1 MSNSPITLVA
11 NCPDPI
17 ARSTAYG
24 NLPITFSGPVRYY
37 PTPESRW
44 NLCRETWTGRT
55 FDRYSAVVQTTP
67 NLAAYW
73 KLAETS
79 GTTAGD
85 SSGNSRNLTYTG
97 SPSLVATTAVPS
109 NTDEAVDF
117 NGSTQYAI
125 GGGASNTGLQGGN
138 ALSLECWVVA
148 DAFGNRC
155 PAGLFGSGTD
165 KGYWINVTATGIG
178 LWIST
183 NGSNQT
189 LCEWSTTINANT
201 VYHIVGTF
209 DGSNARIYINGVLR
223 NTVAITGPVWTVATA
238 SAFAIGRLG
247 ALSSDYFDGRIDDV
261 AVYNRALTLAEIQQ
275 HYNAGLMSGWSS
287 STGLFNADAPL
298 PSGGGTGS
306 KFTIVTAASAG
317 VTSDNTDASNRWRFR
332 SVGEQ
337 HTFSVDVYQATG
349 SSRNV
354 SLTVNEVGGTGTT
367 SGTSSNVSVPSGT
380 WTTVSYTY
388 TPSRKVT
395 FAWTINTTTALG
407 WAANNVVYFRN
418 PMIEPGVATRGSYF
432 DAQTSMTP
440 AVVCWDQRTYFA
452 KAATDTG
459 VAITNPGW
467 FWDHWNN
474 NLITNPFGE
483 VNTTGRTFTNCS
495 GARTQDYAIQG
506 AWSVRLTA
514 TGANATDASSIT
526 ATANDYILHAI
537 VTNETASAR
546 TCQWTYDG
554 VAVAGSAVSV
564 PAYGQAVIRGLQT
577 AVAGSRAFALQW
589 TNSANTETFITQY
602 LYVGVAPLSGFS
614 SGVGPASCIPTI
626 DDAGAIASGWI
637 WLGTAHS
644 SASGGY
650 PMIMSVP
657 IPPHLVSSRG
667 SVIERVVRVDSWQQ
681 GGGGDRAIINISSP
695 ASPGTDSLRLDA
707 GQTNTR
713 GSVYTADKWP
723 GGSPSTVT
731 SSVGQ
736 LVSTTEDLCMQ
747 WDDDQFSVHSIG
759 LWDRIGTRKSNV
771 PSGKL
776 SGSILLSYELSSG
789 ILRQSLCALRTL
801 TDAER
806 NQIHNTAGV
815 WSLDIIDNLQPD
827 NTIIKPRANYN
838 GPVPDASVGAGLTDV
853 LISAQG
859 GHMWRTFN
867 AWNLAASWVIN
878 DHGTF
883 ACAIEMDDVSAYCTT
898 AQALQ
903 GRDIRWKH
911 PTAGWWRGV
920 ITAVVPRPD
929 DRTVEVTA
937 KGYSWW
943 LSKRVTPKIAKFP
956 GAPPGGIISA
966 VLQASKREATLPFD
980 SIQIDET
987 GAPFAYETR
996 AGNVLDVVR
1005 GVTSRSGQEW
1015 QNDMDA
1021 NQFQWRQEMGRDL
1034 SAQIQLV
1041 DNIHIVDHRPE
1052 FSLDAKANALLVQ
1065 PTDDRYKARNSFFA
1079 EDGASIDAYG
1089 RLEDGRTYAGAANRS
1104 SLRVISKSDL
1114 KRSAR
1119 RGQTFSFTIADVAD
1133 CMGWFRNGD
1142 TIRLSLPRINQ
1153 AFSVRVMVRSWD
1165 SDSGLMTCSGY
1176 AS

>member
-17 ARSTAYG
+17 AKSTAYG

-55 FDRYSAVVQTTP
+55 FDRYSAVVQATP

-79 GTTAGD
+79 GTTAAD

-337 HTFSVDVYQATG
+337 HTFSVEVYQATG

-354 SLTVNEVGGTGTT
+354 SLTVAEVGGTGGT
-367 SGTSSNVSVPSGT
+367 SGTSSNVSVPTGT

-418 PMIEPGVATRGSYF
+418 PMIEPGVASRGSYF
-432 DAQTSMTP
+432 DAQTAMTP
-440 AVVCWDQRTYFA
+440 AVVCWDQRTYLA
-452 KAATDTG
+452 KATSEIG

-467 FWDHWNN
+467 LQERWSPNMV
-474 NLITNPFGE
+474 TNPFGE

-506 AWSVRLTA
+506 AWAVRLTA
-514 TGANATDASSIT
+514 TGANATDSFGSIT
-526 ATANDYILHAI
+526 VYPLAADAVLHAI

-546 TCQWTYDG
+546 TCEWTVDG
-554 VAVAGSAVSV
+554 VSV
-564 PAYGQAVIRGLQT
+564 PGSSQSVAAYQQADIRGYASVT
-577 AVAGSRAFALQW
+577 GGAHTYAIRW

-602 LYVGVAPLSGFS
+602 AYVGLTQFTYSSGAGPLSLT
-614 SGVGPASCIPTI
+614 PTI
-626 DDAGAIASGWI
+626 DDLGNIMTGWS
-637 WLGTAHS
+637 WTGTAHAS
-644 SASGGY
+644 SSLTVTPALN
-650 PMIMSVP
+650 VP
-657 IPPHLVSSRG
+657 VIPHLTS
-667 SVIERVVRVDSWQQ
+667 QQ
-681 GGGGDRAIINISSP
+681 GAMIARSVRKASWRQA
-695 ASPGTDSLRLDA
+695 ASPDFTRPIVTAGTQFSSDMVRLNAGEINTQGFALSL
-707 GQTNTR
+707 GN
-713 GSVYTADKWP
+713 STA
-723 GGSPSTVT
+723 STIT
-731 SSVGQ
+731 SSTGQ
-736 LVSTTEDLCMQ
+736 LVDTTEDLAIQ
-747 WDDDQFSVHSIG
+747 WSDDQFSVHSIG
-759 LWDRIGTRKSNV
+759 LWDRIGTRKSNL
-771 PSGKL
+771 PSGVLTGTVEAGGSVCPVLIRSLAL
-776 SGSILLSYELSSG
+776 S
-789 ILRQSLCALRTL
+789 LRML

-815 WSLDIIDNLQPD
+815 WTLDIIDNLQPD

-838 GPVPDASVGAGLTDV
+838 GPVPDASIGAGLTDV

-878 DHGTF
+878 DHGTL